1 MAKKDRKKGKTQQE
15 SGANNKEVNASPEKK
30 TSLVEKIQAKA
41 EAQTQAQPPMPRPLP
56 RKKTPAEKRQ
66 ARIDGIKK
74 TMYASLLGVLAGF
87 VCFFTLGMGTT
98 TTIPWHFVLIVLVLV
113 TYYIQK
119 FTYSFMGID
128 AAKFGG
134 KDWFYVE
141 FLVIDLWLVTW
152 TLLLN

>member
-1 MAKKDRKKGKTQQE
+1 MAKKDRKKGKTQLDPGV
-15 SGANNKEVNASPEKK
+15 SEVQTPPEKK
-30 TSLVEKIQAKA
+30 TSLVEKIQSKA
-41 EAQTQAQPPMPRPLP
+41 EAQTKAQPPVPRPLP

-87 VCFFTLGMGTT
+87 ICYFTLGMGTA
-98 TTIPWHFVLIVLVLV
+98 TTIPWHFVMIVLVLV

-119 FTYSFMGID
+119 LTYPLMGID
-128 AAKFGG
+128 SAAFGG